1 MAEKGTER
9 REHGLT
15 TEDAIGAVDATA
27 EADSIVETVPDP
39 IADAD
44 EISDGTAAGDA
55 VEDAGAIAGA
65 IADADPLE
73 GADAIA
79 GAVADADPIADAICG
94 AGHQVLTKATL
105 SLPFL
110 SWTGERK

>member
-15 TEDAIGAVDATA
+15 TEDATGAVDATA
-27 EADSIVETVPDP
+27 EADPIAETVPDH

-55 VEDAGAIAGA
+55 MEDAGACIGFAWQGFGSRG
-65 IADADPLE
+65 L
-73 GADAIA
+73 
-79 GAVADADPIADAICG
+79 
-94 AGHQVLTKATL
+94 
-105 SLPFL
+105 
-110 SWTGERK
+110 

>member
-15 TEDAIGAVDATA
+15 TEDTIGAVDAAA
-27 EADSIVETVPDP
+27 EADTIAETIPYH

-55 VEDAGAIAGA
+55 VEGAGAIAGA
-65 IADADPLE
+65 I
-73 GADAIA
+73 
-79 GAVADADPIADAICG
+79 ADADPIADAICG

>member
-1 MAEKGTER
+1 M
-9 REHGLT
+9 T

-27 EADSIVETVPDP
+27 EADPIAETVPDP

-55 VEDAGAIAGA
+55 LEDAGAIADA

-79 GAVADADPIADAICG
+79 DAICE

-105 SLPFL
+105 SLPLL